1 MDRYMET
8 WNIGN
13 NGELFTLI
21 LVSRAYVARVTK
33 ESSSSDITTGGVS
46 Y

>member
-1 MDRYMET
+1 MET
-8 WNIGN
+8 WNIGMFLRMKN
-13 NGELFTLI
+13 LM

-33 ESSSSDITTGGVS
+33 ESSTTDITTGGVS